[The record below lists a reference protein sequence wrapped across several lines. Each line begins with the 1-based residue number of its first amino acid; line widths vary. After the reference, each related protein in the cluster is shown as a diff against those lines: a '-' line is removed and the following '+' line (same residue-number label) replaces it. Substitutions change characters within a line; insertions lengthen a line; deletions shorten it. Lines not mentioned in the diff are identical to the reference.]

1 MATTVGRYGDLTV
14 RNWSQLAVAKL
25 FRLALKGL
33 ANMPIKQ
40 SVRLVTQ
47 LIADISRCEVLVD
60 K

>member
-1 MATTVGRYGDLTV
+1 
-14 RNWSQLAVAKL
+14 LAVAKL